1 MEVNMLFNEGS
12 NEVVAVVIPR
22 LHAELE
28 VEVIERK
35 LNKAKEKGTN
45 PKQVVA
51 DLQRR
56 LALEANDAEFFADY
70 IENFLA
76 GRVTTP
82 FSEWRK
88 GEKINGEQ
96 RKESGENE
104 EIEERVKR
112 EGRERTESGECERR
126 E

>member
-1 MEVNMLFNEGS
+1 MG
-12 NEVVAVVIPR
+12 R
-22 LHAELE
+22 DAELE

-70 IENFLA
+70 IENFF
-76 GRVTTP
+76 GRKSNYPIFRV
-82 FSEWRK
+82 EKRRK
-88 GEKINGEQ
+88 DRIF
-96 RKESGENE
+96 
-104 EIEERVKR
+104 
-112 EGRERTESGECERR
+112 
-126 E
+126 